1 MEIRDI
7 FSDVKD
13 EDIKLP
19 DFQREFKWK
28 QNTMVKF
35 INSLYNEYPTGTFYF
50 WKTKDKNGKKLIIIV
65 SNFVRK
71 GILKGKEMSFKTL
84 EISKFVQ
91 LRNMFNLLFEKRS

>member
-1 MEIRDI
+1 MGSDTKMEIRDI

-50 WKTKDKNGKKLIIIV
+50 WKTKDKNGKYKLF
-65 SNFVRK
+65 S
-71 GILKGKEMSFKTL
+71 
-84 EISKFVQ
+84 
-91 LRNMFNLLFEKRS
+91 